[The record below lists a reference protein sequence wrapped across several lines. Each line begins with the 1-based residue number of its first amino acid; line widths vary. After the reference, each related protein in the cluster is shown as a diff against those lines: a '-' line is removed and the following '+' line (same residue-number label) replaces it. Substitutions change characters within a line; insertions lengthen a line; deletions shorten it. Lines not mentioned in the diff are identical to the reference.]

1 MRILTTA
8 GKFTTSKPFDNHHRQ
23 AYTESK
29 RLAPM
34 RRVTMA
40 DDVQLVMTEGPRP
53 GWTFSLDKQ
62 TLILGRDPR
71 NDISI
76 DHPQVSRRHARIT
89 LQEDVWVIE
98 DLESMNGTFVNG
110 RRLVERH
117 TLARGDAI
125 GLSEAVTL
133 VYRKQP
139 APAEDTVAARPA
151 GGLPAPHPSPPRDQD
166 RVQQGY
172 SARPASRPTY
182 RASSVSPGPQERPPQ
197 DRTWLWLGIGCA
209 ILLLVVACAAVFVLD
224 YFRLLPAFF
233 YEPLRWL
240 GLI

>member
-1 MRILTTA
+1 MT
-8 GKFTTSKPFDNHHRQ
+8 G
-23 AYTESK
+23 
-29 RLAPM
+29 
-34 RRVTMA
+34 
-40 DDVQLVMTEGPRP
+40 DVQLVMTEGPRP

-71 NDISI
+71 NDIAI
-76 DHPQVSRRHARIT
+76 DHPQVSRRHARIAR
-89 LQEDVWVIE
+89 QGDVWMIE

-117 TLARGDAI
+117 TLAKGDAI

-133 VYRKQP
+133 VYREQT
-139 APAEDTVAARPA
+139 APVQDAVASRPA
-151 GGLPAPHPSPPRDQD
+151 SGPPAPHPPPFRDQD

-172 SARPASRPTY
+172 SPRPAPPPTY
-182 RASSVSPGPQERPPQ
+182 RASSVSSSPQERLPQ

-209 ILLLVVACAAVFVLD
+209 ALLLIAACAAIFVLD
-224 YFRLLPAFF
+224 YFRLLPDFF

>member
-1 MRILTTA
+1 MV
-8 GKFTTSKPFDNHHRQ
+8 
-23 AYTESK
+23 E
-29 RLAPM
+29 
-34 RRVTMA
+34 
-40 DDVQLVMTEGPRP
+40 DVQLVMIEGPRP

-62 TLILGRDPR
+62 ILILGRDPR
-71 NDISI
+71 NDIAI

-117 TLARGDAI
+117 TLAKGDAI

-133 VYRKQP
+133 VYRKQA

-151 GGLPAPHPSPPRDQD
+151 AGPPAPHPSPPRDRD

-172 SARPASRPTY
+172 SPRPAPPPTY

-197 DRTWLWLGIGCA
+197 DRIWLWLGIGCA
-209 ILLLVVACAAVFVLD
+209 VLLLVVACTAVFVLD
-224 YFRLLPAFF
+224 YFRLLPTFF